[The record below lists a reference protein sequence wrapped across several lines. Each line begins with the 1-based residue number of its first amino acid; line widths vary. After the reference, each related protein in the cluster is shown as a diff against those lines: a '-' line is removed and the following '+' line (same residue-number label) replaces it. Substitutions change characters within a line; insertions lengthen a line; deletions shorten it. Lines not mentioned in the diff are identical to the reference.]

1 MDFDALHRYGTVIY
15 VDSSIRFNSN
25 SFNPVVIDNY
35 IRGFAVREIPD
46 RYLSCYTHTDTFT
59 WFNQSYTNFDNIYIA
74 DSGLIIV
81 SDTFIT
87 RLIMKAWLTCALE
100 PECNKEAW
108 GDKKF
113 NDPAPYDMFI
123 NKFGFI
129 NVLKYLVYGKNLSLF
144 NDYCNE
150 KIKCTL
156 PNMICKENK
165 CKCIITRTQV
175 YFWTGKR
182 CIECIQ
188 GWTSFSG
195 TRCFRFFNENK
206 TSFDA
211 RIHCH
216 KYKADLVYFNKWPLS
231 VLDFVDNITKSY
243 FKSANSLINIWATA
257 NSNLFNN
264 DKSSWF
270 TEFTFQYLYTWFI
283 QIFLSSAYY

>member
-1 MDFDALHRYGTVIY
+1 
-15 VDSSIRFNSN
+15 
-25 SFNPVVIDNY
+25 
-35 IRGFAVREIPD
+35 
-46 RYLSCYTHTDTFT
+46 
-59 WFNQSYTNFDNIYIA
+59 
-74 DSGLIIV
+74 
-81 SDTFIT
+81 
-87 RLIMKAWLTCALE
+87 
-100 PECNKEAW
+100 
-108 GDKKF
+108 
-113 NDPAPYDMFI
+113 
-123 NKFGFI
+123 
-129 NVLKYLVYGKNLSLF
+129 
-144 NDYCNE
+144 
-150 KIKCTL
+150 
-156 PNMICKENK
+156 MICKENK

-243 FKSANSLINIWATA
+243 FKSANSLINIWAIA

-264 DKSSWF
+264 DKSMLATRWLTYISSNFVEMFCVWLIKQSKTNVTNKNTTI
-270 TEFTFQYLYTWFI
+270 TEIPYSTIIGSISIIIFLILFTFFILYTMQKEPSKTSI
-283 QIFLSSAYY
+283 DYDDNSSYQLNSSESF